1 MNTDVLINKI
11 TSEVSN
17 LWPDLYKIRYIYLE
31 LGKVLYKNTDF
42 FFRVKNKIND
52 DFMTFDEIKKVFYDR
67 KENGGDYSV
76 ICRSAAEILH
86 KAFDKVGINSTIIE
100 TNIDPDNKKEST
112 VYSNDGENLEVHHF
126 FLTAHDKDNN
136 CNYFLTLAAD
146 LPYIQMGMQTLH
158 FATNIDKKRT
168 GKNGT
173 IFELY
178 DGKEIPHKVLNKEEL
193 KSIDLKIGYI
203 KTLYNQE
210 ASKKNKAQS
219 FLDYNDYSFKMIQD
233 AMIGNNLFYF
243 EEEKNTEFYKE
254 IINQKVNLYDTSLKE
269 LTNDDWNS
277 MIEITL
283 KSTENK
289 IENLTGHNLNLDL
302 NNYNEWL
309 QNICFQLSPYFKK
322 NFNINIEEFFS
333 DDIFNY
339 PKFSKFIKENLNKF
353 NVDEYHNIIIILDKC
368 NALVN
373 KFLNHDYKFSILLN
387 RLSYHFIEEYHLP
400 EFQKNYAENKYL
412 ANKFNIL
419 FCKLFNCNNG
429 INILSNMQYSEQIVI
444 IKKVL
449 ELMFP
454 ELNYENCSLVKNY
467 NDSYSP
473 VENRIQSY
481 VIKSKIDSEYSIIFN
496 IIGLENEADYYFLY
510 NPKTNEFKVINYLM
524 IPINYVIVSDRLK
537 NKLENIEDIEN
548 RYQR

>member
-1 MNTDVLINKI
+1 
-11 TSEVSN
+11 
-17 LWPDLYKIRYIYLE
+17 
-31 LGKVLYKNTDF
+31 
-42 FFRVKNKIND
+42 
-52 DFMTFDEIKKVFYDR
+52 
-67 KENGGDYSV
+67 
-76 ICRSAAEILH
+76 
-86 KAFDKVGINSTIIE
+86 
-100 TNIDPDNKKEST
+100 
-112 VYSNDGENLEVHHF
+112 
-126 FLTAHDKDNN
+126 
-136 CNYFLTLAAD
+136 
-146 LPYIQMGMQTLH
+146 
-158 FATNIDKKRT
+158 
-168 GKNGT
+168 
-173 IFELY
+173 
-178 DGKEIPHKVLNKEEL
+178 
-193 KSIDLKIGYI
+193 
-203 KTLYNQE
+203 
-210 ASKKNKAQS
+210 
-219 FLDYNDYSFKMIQD
+219 MIQD

-283 KSTENK
+283 KSTESK
-289 IENLTGHNLNLDL
+289 IENLTGYNLNLDL

-322 NFNINIEEFFS
+322 NFNINIEDFFS

-387 RLSYHFIEEYHLP
+387 RLSYHFIEEFHLP
-400 EFQKNYAENKYL
+400 EFQKNYAENKYI